1 MKHID
6 CRLLPNLHLAGN
18 FKDGENVS
26 FFALANRIK
35 RDEYFGEDS
44 NKMGYSRQNIEAS
57 TETRWMYFSISY
69 NLLEG
74 QQRKL
79 PMTGKKF
86 EKLKTLKKDKCV
98 PWGKI

>member
-1 MKHID
+1 MKHVD

-57 TETRWMYFSISY
+57 TETRWMYFCGASQFLITS
-69 NLLEG
+69 
-74 QQRKL
+74 QTRK
-79 PMTGKKF
+79 KVKR
-86 EKLKTLKKDKCV
+86 
-98 PWGKI
+98 I